1 MSFKKIEDRLIKY
14 LMSYTDESGYIIL
27 NKTNKEMAND
37 IASSREVVS
46 RTLKKLENDNKIKFK
61 SN

>member
-1 MSFKKIEDRLIKY
+1 
-14 LMSYTDESGYIIL
+14 MSYTDESGYIIL